1 MAYPGKERIMVEKEP
16 NQPAIS
22 DEAIDE
28 NDNSELK
35 DGELEEVS
43 GGIIIVSGK
52 PTFARQPINFDELNP
67 QPLPPG
73 PDPDLNFKSL
83 KNLGGH

>member
-1 MAYPGKERIMVEKEP
+1 MEKHDEVVE
-16 NQPAIS
+16 QPVSQAEIEDTELS
-22 DEAIDE
+22 EEELDET
-28 NDNSELK
+28 
-35 DGELEEVS
+35 S

-52 PTFARQPINFDELNP
+52 PTFARQHTNYAELNP

-73 PDPDLNFKSL
+73 PPDPDFKSL